1 MMVTDAP
8 AARSVA
14 NERRGWNIGLL
25 GWIGL
30 GGIALLAII
39 AVFAP
44 WLAPRPPSQ
53 QSLIDSAVSPNGT
66 YRLGTDNLGRDI
78 LSRVIYGTRG
88 ALLGPTIIAIGAGLI
103 GTVLGLLTGSAG
115 GRVDGIIMRLIDL
128 IYSVPPLLL
137 AIVVVGVF
145 GGGYTLAVI
154 VIIVLSAPGDVR
166 LVRSAVLAQRDLP
179 FVEAARVIGLSKRD
193 IAIRHVLPNVTP
205 TVAANVL
212 LQFVN
217 GLVSLSGLAF
227 LGLGVA
233 PGSADWGLMVAE
245 NRGILDLNQ
254 WAAVVPAALITL
266 TAVAMTILGD
276 RVYDVLSGRRTR

>member
-1 MMVTDAP
+1 MTTIDT
-8 AARSVA
+8 AAAASVLDRRRS
-14 NERRGWNIGLL
+14 WNIGLL

-115 GRVDGIIMRLIDL
+115 GRADGIIMRLIDL

-179 FVEAARVIGLSKRD
+179 FVEAARVIGLSNRE
-193 IAIRHVLPNVTP
+193 IAIRHVLPNVAP

-212 LQFVN
+212 LQFVT

-276 RVYDVLSGRRTR
+276 RVYDVLSGRRM

>member
-1 MMVTDAP
+1 MTTTDTTATRRFVVTRP
-8 AARSVA
+8 
-14 NERRGWNIGLL
+14 GWNIGLL
-25 GWIGL
+25 GWLGL
-30 GGIALLAII
+30 GGLVLLALV
-39 AVFAP
+39 AVLAP

-53 QSLIDSAVSPNGT
+53 QSLIDSAVSPNST

-88 ALLGPTIIAIGAGLI
+88 ALLGPTIIAIAAGII
-103 GTVLGLLTGSAG
+103 GTVLGLVTGSAG
-115 GRVDGIIMRLIDL
+115 GRLDGIIMRLIDL

-145 GGGYTLAVI
+145 GGGYVLAVI

-179 FVEAARVIGLSKRD
+179 FVEAARVIGLSKRE
-193 IAIRHVLPNVTP
+193 IAIRHVLPNVAP

-212 LQFVN
+212 LQFVT

-254 WAAVVPAALITL
+254 WAAVVPAVLITL

>member
-212 LQFVN
+212 LQFVT

>member
-30 GGIALLAII
+30 GGIALLAIV

-212 LQFVN
+212 LQFVT

>member
-1 MMVTDAP
+1 MTTTDTTATRRFVVTRP
-8 AARSVA
+8 
-14 NERRGWNIGLL
+14 GWNIGLL
-25 GWIGL
+25 GWLGL
-30 GGIALLAII
+30 GGLVLLALV
-39 AVFAP
+39 AVLAP

-88 ALLGPTIIAIGAGLI
+88 ALLGPTIIAVGAGLI
-103 GTVLGLLTGSAG
+103 GTVLGLVTGSAG
-115 GRVDGIIMRLIDL
+115 GRLDGIIMRLIDL

-145 GGGYTLAVI
+145 GGGYVLAVI

-179 FVEAARVIGLSKRD
+179 FVEAARVIGLSKRE
-193 IAIRHVLPNVTP
+193 IAVRHVLPNVAP

-212 LQFVN
+212 LQFVT

-254 WAAVVPAALITL
+254 WAAVVPAVLITF

>member
-1 MMVTDAP
+1 MTTIDT
-8 AARSVA
+8 AAAASVLDRRRS
-14 NERRGWNIGLL
+14 WNIGLL

-88 ALLGPTIIAIGAGLI
+88 ALLGPTVIAIGAGLI

-115 GRVDGIIMRLIDL
+115 GRADGIIMRLIDL

-179 FVEAARVIGLSKRD
+179 FVEAARVIGLSNRE
-193 IAIRHVLPNVTP
+193 IAIRHVLPNVAP

-212 LQFVN
+212 LQFVT

-276 RVYDVLSGRRTR
+276 RVYDVLSGRRM